1 MWCQWHKSYGNWA
14 KNPAELGV
22 LSRCGP
28 PDVSGILFDREIFST
43 LMAVPRNLWC
53 PTLIENKQKLCILK
67 KITMEIIYFWKKRKI
82 DPVHRWRSNFFGIRR
97 HFKRPLMDNQLIM
110 MIDLGG
116 RRAFLVFIYILSFSL
131 EKQIVL
137 SKLFLEVSRAKIAEM
152 GGNNALQISIVV
164 LPGDHPKSL

>member
-1 MWCQWHKSYGNWA
+1 
-14 KNPAELGV
+14 
-22 LSRCGP
+22 
-28 PDVSGILFDREIFST
+28 
-43 LMAVPRNLWC
+43 
-53 PTLIENKQKLCILK
+53 
-67 KITMEIIYFWKKRKI
+67 
-82 DPVHRWRSNFFGIRR
+82 
-97 HFKRPLMDNQLIM
+97 MDNQLIM